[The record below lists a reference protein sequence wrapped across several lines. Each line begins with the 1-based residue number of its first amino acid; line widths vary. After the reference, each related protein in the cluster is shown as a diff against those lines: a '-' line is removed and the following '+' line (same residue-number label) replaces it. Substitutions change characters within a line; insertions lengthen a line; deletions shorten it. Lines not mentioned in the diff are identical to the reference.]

1 MRKLFF
7 GFLLVG
13 GSFLFYD
20 EADAAELSNS
30 TEEQQVAQTES
41 EVETIYF
48 TEDQDILITDD
59 VIIRRISDSPSVE
72 MANLS
77 LKSNYNN
84 TGISLLGAG
93 EWDLIGDEFVG
104 SKSSIYPSH
113 GGDYRVTIVQSKFGP
128 YLYSLRE
135 HDPLLDTTVKNF
147 KFSGAGFYEMIFP
160 DISGYCDGDNGQ
172 AEFFIYKSTMQ
183 STKDLITFW
192 D

>member
-1 MRKLFF
+1 MRKLFL
-7 GFLLVG
+7 GFLLMG

-20 EADAAELSNS
+20 EVDAAELSNS
-30 TEEQQVAQTES
+30 TEEQQVAQTEA

-59 VIIRRISDSPSVE
+59 VIIRRLSDSPSVE

-77 LKSNYNN
+77 LKRNYIN

-113 GGDYRVTIVQSKFGP
+113 GGDYRVSLVQSKYGP

-135 HDPLLDTTVKNF
+135 HDTLIDTTVKNF
-147 KFSGAGFYEMIFP
+147 NFSGAGVFEMIFP
-160 DISGYCDGDNGQ
+160 NISGYCDGDDGL

-183 STKDLITFW
+183 STADYISFW